1 MLEGISYRR
10 VGKLDALTLIGLLT
24 AVSLLVSLVIWLP
37 LATKIRVRKTE
48 VYLSGEPQAHF
59 SIGIA
64 EISWA
69 VRSVLER
76 LYTTIINYVQTGV
89 FNDWFSLSL
98 PYLLLL
104 LVLLTVA
111 IVSRGGV

>member
-1 MLEGISYRR
+1 M
-10 VGKLDALTLIGLLT
+10 DALTLVGLLT
-24 AVSLLVSLVIWLP
+24 VVSVVVSIVIWLP
-37 LATKIRVRKTE
+37 IANKSRVRRTE

-59 SIGIA
+59 SIGIT

-69 VRSVLER
+69 VRRVFER
-76 LYTTIINYVQTGV
+76 LYSTLLNHVQTGV
-89 FNDWFSLSL
+89 FNDWFSISL

-111 IVSRGGV
+111 IVARGGV